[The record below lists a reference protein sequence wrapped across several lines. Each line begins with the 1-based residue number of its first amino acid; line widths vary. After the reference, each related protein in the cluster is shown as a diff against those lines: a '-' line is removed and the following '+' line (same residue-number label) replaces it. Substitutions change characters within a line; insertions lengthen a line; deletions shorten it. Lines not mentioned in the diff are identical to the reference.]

1 MTIQLTAEEARVIG
15 CLMEKSTTTPEQ
27 YPLTLNALTNAC
39 NQKSS
44 RDPVMALEPGRV
56 QQTVRQL
63 EAKHLMQVTDNFKSR
78 VEKYDHRFC
87 NTPFADLQFSSEE
100 FAVLCVLLLR
110 GPQTP
115 GELRTRANRLFAFVD
130 NQAVM
135 ATLTGLL
142 EREEGP
148 LIARLPRMPGRQD
161 HQYMHLFCGE
171 VTSVAEASAAEAA
184 ATGVSAGTSTFT
196 SAPRT
201 ATSGIDRLDVLEA
214 RIVELETQ
222 LRELKQRL
230 D

>member
-1 MTIQLTAEEARVIG
+1 VTIQLTAEEARVIG
-15 CLMEKSTTTPEQ
+15 CLMEKSVTTPEQ

-63 EAKHLMQVTDNFKSR
+63 EAKHLMQAADNFKSR
-78 VEKYDHRFC
+78 VEKYDQRFC

-115 GELRTRANRLFAFVD
+115 GELRTRANRLFAFAD

-148 LIARLPRMPGRQD
+148 LVVRLPRMPGRQD

-171 VTSVAEASAAEAA
+171 VTSVAEASAAEDAA
-184 ATGVSAGTSTFT
+184 ARASTGTSTLT

-201 ATSGIDRLDVLEA
+201 AMSGVDRLDVLEA

>member
-1 MTIQLTAEEARVIG
+1 VTVQLTAEEARVIG
-15 CLMEKSTTTPEQ
+15 CLMEKSVTTPEQ

-44 RDPVMALEPGRV
+44 RDPLMALEPGRV

-63 EAKHLMQVTDNFKSR
+63 EAKHLMQVADNFKSR

-100 FAVLCVLLLR
+100 CAVVCVLLLR

-148 LIARLPRMPGRQD
+148 LVARLPRMPGRQD

-171 VTSVAEASAAEAA
+171 VPSVAKASAAEDA
-184 ATGVSAGTSTFT
+184 ATGASTGTSTLT

-201 ATSGIDRLDVLEA
+201 ATSGVDRLDVLEA
-214 RIVELETQ
+214 RIVALETQ

>member
-1 MTIQLTAEEARVIG
+1 
-15 CLMEKSTTTPEQ
+15 
-27 YPLTLNALTNAC
+27 
-39 NQKSS
+39 
-44 RDPVMALEPGRV
+44 MALEPGRV

-63 EAKHLMQVTDNFKSR
+63 EAKHLMQAADNFKSR
-78 VEKYDHRFC
+78 VEKYDQRFC

-115 GELRTRANRLFAFVD
+115 GELRTRANRLFAFAD

-148 LIARLPRMPGRQD
+148 LVARLPRMPGRQD

-171 VTSVAEASAAEAA
+171 VTSVAEASAAEDAA
-184 ATGVSAGTSTFT
+184 ARASTGTSTLT

-201 ATSGIDRLDVLEA
+201 AMSGVDRLDVLEA